1 MLDSRDGD
9 KISPIAEPITLD
21 DLTRKGIIEA
31 CSQSQG
37 QPCVCGA
44 LVKCTAAKDELET
57 VHITKKE
64 NGGAVKVA
72 HVEQLNERDITRER
86 PFSGCRFS
94 EDGKCSTEEE
104 YIEGKAWQGVDKSVK
119 NAPNLK
125 FKQRLASEALDLLP
139 YVDVPDKDVWQNSD
153 KNGKKSLEHC
163 ALNVNESY
171 MICTHGYGLI
181 YFENAGQSYVNTFL
195 EEAECLVVPEVEL
208 DVEPNG
214 EIDDLKAEIYR
225 RVEEG
230 GLEAVQAYL
239 DEYYTDEIK
248 EYLAAIGMREA
259 SGNYQAESKYGTYIG
274 LYQLGPNA
282 FRSIEWLESGLDYEY
297 TDWTEAAG
305 LFGVDSVQ
313 SFKESETAQH
323 VAMALYLRVE
333 YMTLKNE
340 GPLNLVGTTI
350 EGKVKTEN
358 GEYETR
364 DITVTLSGLL
374 AASHLVG
381 TGDVKIA
388 YESGDWSEAIDRNGT
403 YATEYMYEFSGC
415 DDVKMLLGYISNSEE
430 VGIE

>member
-1 MLDSRDGD
+1 MADLPKLGIVTLLNSMLDSRDGD

-64 NGGAVKVA
+64 NGRAVKVA
-72 HVEQLNERDITRER
+72 NVEQLNERDITRER

-119 NAPNLK
+119 NDPNMK
-125 FKQRLASEALDLLP
+125 FKGRLLTEGRNLLP
-139 YVDVPDKDVWQNSD
+139 HSW
-153 KNGKKSLEHC
+153 G
-163 ALNVNESY
+163 LNVNESY

-195 EEAECLVVPEVEL
+195 EEAECLVVPEVDLDGEL
-208 DVEPNG
+208 GVDQNR

-225 RVEEG
+225 RVKGDG
-230 GLEAVQAYL
+230 GIEAVQVYL
-239 DEYYTDEIK
+239 DGYYTEDLK
-248 EYLAAIGMREA
+248 EYLAAIGMRE
-259 SGNYQAESKYGTYIG
+259 STGNYQAQSGSHIG
-274 LYQLGPNA
+274 LYQLGIDA
-282 FRSIEWLESGLDYEY
+282 FIDIEWLKPESGTYEGN
-297 TDWTEAAG
+297 WTETASW
-305 LFGVDSVQ
+305 FGVDSVQ
-313 SFKESETAQH
+313 SFKDNETAQH

-333 YMTLKNE
+333 YMNLCNNGTI
-340 GPLNLVGTTI
+340 NLVGNPIVDKRTEGGNETT
-350 EGKVKTEN
+350 E
-358 GEYETR
+358 
-364 DITVTLSGLL
+364 ITVTLSGLL

-381 TGDVKIA
+381 IGTVKDA
-388 YESGDWSEAIDRNGT
+388 YESNNWSEAMDGNGT
-403 YATEYMYEFSGC
+403 YATEYMEEFGGC
-415 DDVKMLLGYISNSEE
+415 DDVKLLIGYVKNAEE

>member
-44 LVKCTAAKDELET
+44 LVKCTAAVDELET

-72 HVEQLNERDITRER
+72 NVEQLNERDIIRER

-119 NAPNLK
+119 NDPNMK
-125 FKQRLASEALDLLP
+125 FKQRLASEALNLLP

-153 KNGKKSLEHC
+153 KNGKKSLEHW

-195 EEAECLVVPEVEL
+195 EEAECMVVPDESREEVEL
-208 DVEPNG
+208 SSWLKAYEGEPDPSDGTVVTYSFEDREELKETNPNIDWYSYEDQSGKNDNCEDYLVGQEFIDMGNGVLVDQNGRYWVTLGPKVFISDYPDDGKCEADDFKDYIGCRVDVVLRHMEDEDKYVYIECVWSGDIKAHTFSNGIFQNG
-214 EIDDLKAEIYR
+214 EPYPQSDIAKKQPYDKDYVNGSI
-225 RVEEG
+225 VEFTGKDPEDTG
-230 GLEAVQAYL
+230 DMSVY
-239 DEYYTDEIK
+239 IV
-248 EYLAAIGMREA
+248 EYLIV
-259 SGNYQAESKYGTYIG
+259 Y
-274 LYQLGPNA
+274 P
-282 FRSIEWLESGLDYEY
+282 
-297 TDWTEAAG
+297 
-305 LFGVDSVQ
+305 
-313 SFKESETAQH
+313 KE
-323 VAMALYLRVE
+323 
-333 YMTLKNE
+333 
-340 GPLNLVGTTI
+340 
-350 EGKVKTEN
+350 
-358 GEYETR
+358 
-364 DITVTLSGLL
+364 
-374 AASHLVG
+374 
-381 TGDVKIA
+381 
-388 YESGDWSEAIDRNGT
+388 
-403 YATEYMYEFSGC
+403 
-415 DDVKMLLGYISNSEE
+415 
-430 VGIE
+430 